1 MINYTEKIPNNVDLG
16 RDRVLQRA
24 LEHWQPAYMGWWYDM
39 GPNESHNYEVY
50 LRTATSVEPDG
61 WAQFG
66 YVKMPDYRWGIF
78 LQPRDEKREV
88 NFGIH
93 KGQAAWQE
101 VPGEYRSTLR
111 RVIVTQGDTEPASV
125 EQQRMLGSSCPS
137 MYDLRNIFQVNVE
150 EGRHLWA
157 MVYLLHR
164 YFGRD
169 GARKPNPCS
178 PGDLVTPTIRA
189 FLARSTNPRRIGWPF
204 ICLRFS
210 PTAMASSNFALSRNP
225 VLIRWPALA

>member
-1 MINYTEKIPNNVDLG
+1 MERARPGNSTGKEFNGRARLWTTEEIAMINYTEKIPNNVDLG

-66 YVKMPDYRWGIF
+66 YVKMPEYRWVIF

-93 KGQAAWQE
+93 KGHTSSQHT
-101 VPGEYRSTLR
+101 PGEYRSPLP
-111 RVIVTQGDTEPASV
+111 RVIVTHD
-125 EQQRMLGSSCPS
+125 
-137 MYDLRNIFQVNVE
+137 
-150 EGRHLWA
+150 
-157 MVYLLHR
+157 
-164 YFGRD
+164 
-169 GARKPNPCS
+169 NP
-178 PGDLVTPTIRA
+178 
-189 FLARSTNPRRIGWPF
+189 
-204 ICLRFS
+204 
-210 PTAMASSNFALSRNP
+210 
-225 VLIRWPALA
+225 

>member
-16 RDRVLQRA
+16 RDRILQRA

-50 LRTATSVEPDG
+50 LRTAISVEPDG

-66 YVKMPDYRWGIF
+66 YVKMPEYRWGIF

-101 VPGEYRSTLR
+101 VPGECR
-111 RVIVTQGDTEPASV
+111 RRASLV
-125 EQQRMLGSSCPS
+125 GHGVFAPPLLWPRWT
-137 MYDLRNIFQVNVE
+137 RR
-150 EGRHLWA
+150 GR
-157 MVYLLHR
+157 V
-164 YFGRD
+164 
-169 GARKPNPCS
+169 
-178 PGDLVTPTIRA
+178 
-189 FLARSTNPRRIGWPF
+189 LARSSLRRRRQSAHSW
-204 ICLRFS
+204 R
-210 PTAMASSNFALSRNP
+210 
-225 VLIRWPALA
+225 VQ